1 MLLSYIMW
9 IMLFI
14 GETLRRGGRTCI
26 DYWNQV
32 LGNIVSST
40 MPSMYPIDPIRSRTE
55 RDHPRNRILLLGLI
69 DESTKSVGVPNIDLI
84 WDRILKM
91 ELRKASGKDENMKI
105 CKLSDFEMHQVISVL
120 DIITSYLINK
130 GETKPII
137 LHTGWSSIDTWFIDE
152 FMEWTIVRLCH
163 PHLMYGIGAYSEATH
178 ERTLHY

>member
-1 MLLSYIMW
+1 MW
-9 IMLFI
+9 IMIFI

-84 WDRILKM
+84 
-91 ELRKASGKDENMKI
+91 
-105 CKLSDFEMHQVISVL
+105 
-120 DIITSYLINK
+120 
-130 GETKPII
+130 
-137 LHTGWSSIDTWFIDE
+137 
-152 FMEWTIVRLCH
+152 
-163 PHLMYGIGAYSEATH
+163 
-178 ERTLHY
+178 